1 MRQST
6 YFIYLPI
13 LLFSIYTDGIHIEY
27 IANQRLR
34 THDGYFPNS
43 YGQYHIWEI
52 FGLGLKIKVFC
63 TKKIQQP
70 NTQNHGQGTHSAKM
84 DAVYFCRKYPK
95 CPQNFRLNLSAQ
107 AQKFGIFEKALSWC
121 S

>member
-1 MRQST
+1 MC
-6 YFIYLPI
+6 
-13 LLFSIYTDGIHIEY
+13 
-27 IANQRLR
+27 
-34 THDGYFPNS
+34 DGYFPNS
-43 YGQYHIWEI
+43 LQPISYLGFIWDLYV
-52 FGLGLKIKVFC
+52 LGLKIKVFC